1 MWHLVVSAGLLAPHL
16 GLLAFTRALR
26 SYSRRRLEER
36 CEARGFSELLVDEI
50 AHLDERTA
58 QASEMLFLLTGVVL
72 AIAFGDMLLSA
83 EYSGTMRVSFIL
95 VTLGIGLT
103 YVLTAICGSVFA
115 EAVIESLW
123 PIAGSIRALAL
134 PFTFAARQ
142 VERFIVFLAG
152 AEEASARPAS
162 VEVEV
167 PAESEEESDD
177 LEAELPDKARELLE
191 QAVTLTRTDVSEIMT
206 PRSEITSL
214 PATVSAKDAA
224 RVFRDTGKSRIPIY
238 GENRDDVV
246 GILYAKDLFPMMTD
260 PDRSTPVVPAE
271 LVRPPFFVP
280 ESKNAFELLEEFRA
294 KRTQLAMIL
303 DEYGGVSGLITL
315 EDLLEEL
322 VGIID
327 DEHDVP
333 TPDDPI
339 RQLGESRYEVDASLS
354 IEELNERL
362 QLRFPTDEGF
372 QTAAGLALHSLGRLP
387 ALGDS
392 FRVDQAELTVAEVAD
407 HTVRRLIIDLN
418 PAADGDSRA

>member
-1 MWHLVVSAGLLAPHL
+1 MWQLVVSAGLLPPHL

-58 QASEMLFLLTGVVL
+58 QASEMLFLLSGIVL
-72 AIAFGDMLLSA
+72 AITFGSLLLST
-83 EYSGTMRVSFIL
+83 EYTPGIQVSFVLI
-95 VTLGIGLT
+95 TLAAGLT
-103 YVLTAICGSVFA
+103 YVLTAICGGVFA
-115 EAVIESLW
+115 EAVIELLW
-123 PIAGSIRALAL
+123 PIAGTIRALAL
-134 PFTFAARQ
+134 PFTFAVRQ
-142 VERFIVFLAG
+142 VERFIVLLAG

-206 PRSEITSL
+206 PRKEITSL

-246 GILYAKDLFPMMTD
+246 GILYAKDLFPPMTD

-322 VGIID
+322 VGVID

-339 RQLGESRYEVDASLS
+339 RKLGEARYEVDASLS

-362 QLRFPTDEGF
+362 QLKFPTDEGF

-418 PAADGDSRA
+418 PAASDDGKA